1 MTKNIM
7 YIHEKRKNAIRK
19 TMRDIRGKQGDIFG
33 LVVYVSMYVF
43 MCVSVID
50 DTVCY

>member
-1 MTKNIM
+1 MTKK
-7 YIHEKRKNAIRK
+7 HDVHSREEKNAIRK
-19 TMRDIRGKQGDIFG
+19 TMRDKREIFFG